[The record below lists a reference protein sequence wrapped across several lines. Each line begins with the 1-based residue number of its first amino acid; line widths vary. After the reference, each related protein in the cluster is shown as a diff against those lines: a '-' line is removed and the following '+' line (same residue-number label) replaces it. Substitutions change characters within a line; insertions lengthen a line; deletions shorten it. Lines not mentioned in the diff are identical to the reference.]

1 MTPARAAA
9 NVVAA
14 EAAALK
20 RDEVE
25 EAAYARFSTARA
37 AIEREQNGLKPTD
50 TKEFLD
56 WMAARRA
63 TDEAWGAWAVAME
76 AQADF

>member
-1 MTPARAAA
+1 MTPQRANA
-9 NVVAA
+9 NVAAA
-14 EAAALK
+14 EAAALR
-20 RDEVE
+20 RDDAEGL
-25 EAAYARFSTARA
+25 AYDRFTTARA
-37 AIEREQNGLKPTD
+37 TIEREQSTMKPTD

-76 AQADF
+76 ALADH